1 MKIKTITY
9 HEVYNYGA
17 SLQEYALLQFLNEQ
31 GWQASDLKLINL
43 DEINMLNK
51 VYKLILTAKIII
63 KKWTQN

>member
-1 MKIKTITY
+1 MKIKTITC

-43 DEINMLNK
+43 DEMDVLK
-51 VYKLILTAKIII
+51 DVYGLTLAAK
-63 KKWTQN
+63 ND